1 MKKIKKILFFIIVL
15 GIFLSAGFI
24 FGKNTDFYNEINK
37 PVFAPKGIVFS
48 IVWSGLYVIQAY
60 YITHIYFNYKD
71 SVEGK
76 KLIILLIINAILN
89 ILYMPVFFIF
99 KSLFGGFIINLVLL
113 ISEALI
119 IYKSKQLDIKN
130 FYLQIPYLLWLCFAL
145 ILSISVYL
153 MN

>member
-15 GIFLSAGFI
+15 GILLGTGFV

-37 PVFAPKGIVFS
+37 PTFAPKGIVFS

-60 YITHIYFNYKD
+60 YITHICFNYKD

-76 KLIILLIINAILN
+76 KLIILLIINTILN

-99 KSLFGGFIINLVLL
+99 KSLFGGFVINLVLL

-145 ILSISVYL
+145 ILSISIYL

>member
-1 MKKIKKILFFIIVL
+1 MNKIKKILFFIIVL
-15 GIFLSAGFI
+15 AVFLVTGFL

-71 SVEGK
+71 SKEGK
-76 KLIILLIINAILN
+76 KLLLLLIINSILN

-99 KSLFGGFIINLVLL
+99 KSLFGGFVINLVLL

-119 IYKSKQLDIKN
+119 IYKSKQLDVKN
-130 FYLQIPYLLWLCFAL
+130 YYLQIPYLLWLSFAL
-145 ILSISVYL
+145 VLSISVYL

>member
-1 MKKIKKILFFIIVL
+1 MNKLKKVLFFIILL
-15 GIFLSAGFI
+15 GIFLGTGFI

-37 PVFAPKGIVFS
+37 PIFAPKGIIFS

-71 SVEGK
+71 IKEGK
-76 KLIILLIINAILN
+76 KLLILLIINAILN

-99 KSLFGGFIINLVLL
+99 KSLFGGFVINLVLL
-113 ISEALI
+113 ISEVLI
-119 IYKSKQLDIKN
+119 IYNSKQLGVKN
-130 FYLQIPYLLWLCFAL
+130 FYLQIPYLLWLSFAL